1 MNLKV
6 VTVLAATAALAGC
19 ASTPNTEHAAL
30 QQHDNLQL
38 GYTIHDGY
46 RNHNYERGSTPDG
59 FFVVFDVSAENAP
72 RIIGIYPVRPAVE
85 DWQNKEILF
94 VSSDLS
100 EVQPDWRTWYGYAE
114 DLGVFGCMKGVFR
127 SDEYNNRDD
136 YNPCDSTLSK
146 VLINKRDVGFN
157 AFITVFSLGLAP
169 LTGTA
174 QYSVRID
181 KSKIAALAENTQ
193 MMTALRETQRRIA
206 EQEAEAER
214 IRADLAEIDRQKEER
229 QQQIRERQ
237 RQIEAEAM
245 ERRRQQAAIEQQQ
258 REVEYTRWRRTL
270 TTGISTFCGYVIEL
284 KGPMVKIAVNV
295 PLQGYDS
302 EQWLKID
309 EVYPAHLGC
318 RNRNGILSTAADP

>member
-6 VTVLAATAALAGC
+6 VAVLTATAVLAGC

-46 RNHNYERGSTPDG
+46 RTHNYERGSTRDG
-59 FFVVFDVSAENAP
+59 YFVVFDVSAENAP
-72 RIIGIYPVRPAVE
+72 RITGIYPVRPAVE

-94 VSSDLS
+94 VSKDLS
-100 EVQPDWRTWYGYAE
+100 EVQPDWRAWHPYEVSGRFICWKGPIRMDGYSE
-114 DLGVFGCMKGVFR
+114 L
-127 SDEYNNRDD
+127 ND
-136 YNPCDSTLSK
+136 YNPCNSTLTKSSAR
-146 VLINKRDVGFN
+146 VDNIVNTVAN
-157 AFITVFSLGLAP
+157 AVFSLGLGA
-169 LTGTA
+169 LSGSG
-174 QYSVRID
+174 QYSVVID
-181 KSKIAALAENTQ
+181 KQKVAALIENTQ

-206 EQEAEAER
+206 EQEARVER
-214 IRADLAEIDRQKEER
+214 MRADLAEIDRQEEER
-229 QQQIRERQ
+229 QQQIREHQ

-245 ERRRQQAAIEQQQ
+245 ERRRQQAAIERQQ

-270 TTGISTFCGYVIEL
+270 AVGSSTFCGFVIERN
-284 KGPMVKIAVNV
+284 GPMVKIAVNTLL
-295 PLQGYDS
+295 PGYPS

-309 EVYPAHLGC
+309 EVYPARLGC